1 MIETPSSEGEVLLI
15 LMKDQGWPDQNWKVT
30 PPLARQVV
38 PRSLAQNSMPPRP
51 YSFTE
56 TPLKF

>member
-1 MIETPSSEGEVLLI
+1 MFISPSTEGS
-15 LMKDQGWPDQNWKVT
+15 DDHQNWKVT

-38 PRSLAQNSMPPRP
+38 PRSLAQNSMPPLP

-56 TPLKF
+56 TPLKFCTV